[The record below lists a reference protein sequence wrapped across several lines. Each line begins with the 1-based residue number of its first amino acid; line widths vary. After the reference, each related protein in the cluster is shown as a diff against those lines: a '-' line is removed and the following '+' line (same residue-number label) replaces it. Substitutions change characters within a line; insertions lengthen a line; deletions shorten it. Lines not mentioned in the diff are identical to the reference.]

1 MMALAPPPSSPFP
14 HRGGRSLHVHSL
26 HAGYIQKENQR
37 HPADGQRAKQIEP
50 GIYLDHV
57 SFVAPDK
64 INTPSPCPSRQ
75 ERGDLFFYYFRR
87 TQHDPHDIDS
97 TQQEFQRLH
106 LFRCS
111 RPFPAG
117 TTPRIL
123 PTRESPDRT
132 CVSVFHLTGRSSGG
146 ASPAMGNRR
155 SEWESASATPVL
167 SVGELLQEF
176 FRQNHATTSNRQRPH
191 DISRWHPK

>member
-64 INTPSPCPSRQ
+64 INTPSPCLIPAQGARETCAPAQ
-75 ERGDLFFYYFRR
+75 RGKRPPGPFLF
-87 TQHDPHDIDS
+87 P
-97 TQQEFQRLH
+97 
-106 LFRCS
+106 
-111 RPFPAG
+111 PP
-117 TTPRIL
+117 P
-123 PTRESPDRT
+123 PP
-132 CVSVFHLTGRSSGG
+132 GG
-146 ASPAMGNRR
+146 GGWFFS
-155 SEWESASATPVL
+155 L
-167 SVGELLQEF
+167 S
-176 FRQNHATTSNRQRPH
+176 
-191 DISRWHPK
+191 